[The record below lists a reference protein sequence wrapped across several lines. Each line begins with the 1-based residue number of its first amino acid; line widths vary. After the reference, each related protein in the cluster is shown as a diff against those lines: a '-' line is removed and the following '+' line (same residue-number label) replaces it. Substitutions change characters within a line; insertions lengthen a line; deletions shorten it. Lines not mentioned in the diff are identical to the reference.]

1 MKNIKHITKESKYL
15 NQFLLSITIGIIFTN
30 IISEINSFNIDNGF
44 KIFCY
49 IFISSILF
57 VSISSIFSIISNFK
71 LSIIFNS
78 NRLKIFK
85 AIQKYTILKSFANSI
100 FIVLLGILLKYTPSE
115 IIIPNLFGS
124 NWNLISYLP
133 INLLSSFLILYFFAN
148 LNIFLAL
155 TFSINDWINNL
166 IQIIL
171 LISIFIFTHKPIIDY
186 IIWGNNKLIILAL
199 ISFCTI
205 IFNLVSQNLIFKFE
219 VN

>member
-1 MKNIKHITKESKYL
+1 MKNIKHIIKESKYL

-133 INLLSSFLILYFFAN
+133 INLLISFLILYFFAN

-155 TFSINDWINNL
+155 TFYINNWINNL